1 MLRNPSDFPNIGDF
15 EKYSQNEFVDDVEK
29 SVEETKL
36 QGRQIGAATV
46 TVTKKIIDFSI
57 SKQWISLRGFGRYEV
72 VFQNCYFIG
81 RCELNAFGAESV
93 VFSGCFAENNTH
105 ITCEGSKPNTT
116 LEELSFENNSNLYS
130 VQIYADLKSLSIDR
144 SIISTLHIYK
154 PEIQTVKIANS
165 KTQQIF
171 LKEPKIESFAL
182 DCSYVYDFNCV
193 GGRFGKFSLGLNNCF
208 LNNGTPEYRQ
218 TSNII
223 ISGGSFLDTIWITCA
238 PGISEYNSWINR
250 NARAVVQSVNED
262 GIEASLLSSSTPYL
276 VRSLYLLFGFDAPI
290 VNISFASCESI
301 SLKGI
306 NRQAEVYIISS
317 ALKNIYLRDLIN
329 LGYVEFSNIMS
340 KERGLGIISIIN
352 SDLGKSGFKR
362 WDMTAWGFDFR
373 LSSISATK
381 YYSTKLPQVSPMA
394 DGGLGLNGVYEASRQ
409 LRLMAEANSDYF
421 QSVDLKASESKAFWE
436 YKLLIGAKISPTDY
450 AIWFSQQVNDY
461 GRNWFYPLLWIAG
474 FSFFWAWVIA
484 WFEGC
489 YYNHPIDCS
498 LPVFWTSIKYLL
510 VVPLFDGLSAAC
522 TGNILLIAFGKTI
535 NSIFYFQSITAFR
548 KYFR

>member
-1 MLRNPSDFPNIGDF
+1 MLRNPSDFPNIDDF
-15 EKYSQNEFVDDVEK
+15 EKYSQNEFAEEVEK

-36 QGRQIGAATV
+36 QGSQIGAATV
-46 TVTKKIIDFSI
+46 IVTKKIIDFSI
-57 SKQWISLRGFGRYEV
+57 GKQWISLSGFGRYDV

-81 RCELNAFGAESV
+81 HCELNAFGAESI
-93 VFSGCFAENNTH
+93 VFSGCFAEDNTH
-105 ITCEGSKPNTT
+105 ITCEGSKPSAT
-116 LEELSFENNSNLYS
+116 LEELSFENNSNLHS
-130 VQIYADLKSLSIDR
+130 VQIYADLTSLSIDR
-144 SIISTLHIYK
+144 SVINTLHIYK

-171 LKEPKIESFAL
+171 LKEPKVESFTL
-182 DCSYVYDFNCV
+182 DYSYVYDFNCV
-193 GGRFGKFSLGLNNCF
+193 GGRFNKFSLGLNNCF
-208 LNNGTPEYRQ
+208 VNNDIPEYRQ

-238 PGISEYNSWINR
+238 PGIREYNSWINR
-250 NARAVVQSVNED
+250 KTREVVQSVNED
-262 GIEASLLSSSTPYL
+262 GIESSLLSSSNQYL
-276 VRSLYLLFGFDAPI
+276 VGSLYLLFGFDAPI
-290 VNISFASCESI
+290 VNISFASCKNL

-317 ALKNIYLRDLIN
+317 ALENIYFLDLIN
-329 LGYVEFSNIMS
+329 LGYVEFSNIIS
-340 KERGLGIISIIN
+340 KERGKGIISIIN

-362 WDMTAWGFDFR
+362 WDMTAWNFNFH

-381 YYSTKLPQVSPMA
+381 YYSTKLPQVAPMA